1 MGADADGGK
10 KKGEREKAVC
20 SFVAVRDELPD
31 DYRAVINDDDKIH
44 RTVQNEAVQRHKRT
58 AGRKYVKIR
67 KEKRI
72 QKR

>member
-1 MGADADGGK
+1 M
-10 KKGEREKAVC
+10 
-20 SFVAVRDELPD
+20 AVRDELPD